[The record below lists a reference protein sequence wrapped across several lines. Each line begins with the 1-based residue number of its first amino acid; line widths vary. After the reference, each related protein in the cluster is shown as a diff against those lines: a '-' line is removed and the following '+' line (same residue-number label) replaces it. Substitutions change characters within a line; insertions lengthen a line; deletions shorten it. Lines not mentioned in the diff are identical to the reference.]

1 MKELQPRFVI
11 AAPQGRS
18 GKTTTAIAIGRGLRE
33 RGVIVQPFKKG
44 PDFIDPSWLSAAC
57 GRSCYNLDAFLMGE
71 ELVMQSFTTRCTGAD
86 VAMVEGAM
94 GLFDGPGPG
103 AEGTVA
109 ALARNLGAPVILVV
123 NAARMTRSIAAMVS
137 GYQHFEPDTNIAG
150 VVLNHVAGSRHEA
163 KLTAALRE
171 HCGIPVLGALPKEGP
186 GYMAERHLGLV
197 PAKEDGR
204 AEGVIESVYRQT
216 KDRIDLEGILA
227 LARKATATSSEGLM
241 GRAAR
246 PVSCS
251 IGVFYDRAFNFYYPE
266 NLEALKREGAD
277 VVLIDSLHD
286 RALPDIDGL
295 YIGGGFPELH
305 AKELQANDALKDQ
318 VRARIEA
325 GMPVYAECGGMM
337 YLSRGITWKGERCE
351 MVGAIP
357 AEIELSGRPA
367 GHGYVE
373 VEVIASNPFFEKGQR
388 LRGHEFHH
396 SRLAFS
402 AAPQFAYSVMR
413 GHGVNGRSD
422 GFIYKNLF
430 AAYMHVH
437 ALGVPG
443 WAPAFVARAEEFRR
457 LAQRMTAGTEFK
469 QASMS

>member
-1 MKELQPRFVI
+1 MRQLPPRFVI

-18 GKTTTAIAIGRGLRE
+18 GKTTAAIAIGRGLRE
-33 RGVIVQPFKKG
+33 RGIKVRPFKKG

-57 GRSCYNLDAFLMGE
+57 GRTCYNLDAFLMGE
-71 ELVMQSFTTRCTGAD
+71 DLVMRSFAGRCEGAD

-103 AEGTVA
+103 TQGTVA
-109 ALARNLGAPVILVV
+109 ALARDLGAPVILVV
-123 NAARMTRSIAAMVS
+123 NASRMTRSIAAMVG

-186 GYMAERHLGLV
+186 GHMAERHLGLV
-197 PAKEDGR
+197 PVKEDER
-204 AEGVIESVYRQT
+204 AEAVIESVYQRT
-216 KDRIDLEGILA
+216 KDHIDPEGILEV
-227 LARKATATSSEGLM
+227 ARKATVKSCEGLM
-241 GRAAR
+241 ERAAK
-246 PVSCS
+246 PMSCT

-266 NLEALKREGAD
+266 NLEALREEGAQ
-277 VVLIDSLHD
+277 VVLIDSLYD

-305 AKELQANDALKDQ
+305 AKELEANDALRHRVGAQID
-318 VRARIEA
+318 A

-337 YLSRGITWKGERCE
+337 YLSRGITWKGARYE

-357 AEIELSGRPA
+357 AETELSERPA

-373 VEVIASNPFFEKGQR
+373 AEVVASNPFFEKGQR

-396 SRLAFS
+396 SRLTFS
-402 AAPQFAYSVMR
+402 GTPQYAYSVMR

-422 GFIYKNLF
+422 GFFYNNLL

-443 WAPAFVARAEEFRR
+443 WAPAFAARAEEYRR
-457 LAQRMTAGTEFK
+457 LQRGTGAGAQLK
-469 QASMS
+469 HASVS

>member
-1 MKELQPRFVI
+1 MKQLPPRFVI

-18 GKTTTAIAIGRGLRE
+18 GKTTASIAIGRGLAG
-33 RGVIVQPFKKG
+33 RGITVQPFKKG

-57 GRSCYNLDAFLMGE
+57 GRTCYNLDAFLMGE
-71 ELVMQSFTTRCTGAD
+71 ELVMRSFAARCEGAD

-103 AEGTVA
+103 GQGTVA
-109 ALARNLGAPVILVV
+109 ALARDLGAPVILVV
-123 NAARMTRSIAAMVS
+123 NASRMTRSIAAMVS

-150 VVLNHVAGSRHEA
+150 VVLNRVAGSRHEA
-163 KLTAALRE
+163 RLTEALRE
-171 HCGIPVLGALPKEGP
+171 HCGIPVLGALPKEGA

-197 PAKEDGR
+197 PVKEDER
-204 AEGVIESVYRQT
+204 AEGVIESVYRRA
-216 KDRIDLEGILA
+216 KDHLDLDGILA
-227 LARKATATSSEGLM
+227 VARKATVKSSDGL
-241 GRAAR
+241 RQQAAKR
-246 PVSCS
+246 VSCS
-251 IGVFYDRAFNFYYPE
+251 IGVFYDRAFNFYYPD
-266 NLEALKREGAD
+266 NLEALEREGAQ
-277 VVLIDSLHD
+277 VVLIDALHD

-305 AKELQANDALKDQ
+305 ARELEANEALRRE
-318 VRARIEA
+318 VREQIKA
-325 GMPVYAECGGMM
+325 GMPVYAECGGLM
-337 YLSRGITWKGERCE
+337 YLSRGITWKGARYA
-351 MVGAIP
+351 MAGAIP
-357 AEIELSGRPA
+357 AEVELSDRPV

-373 VEVIASNPFFEKGQR
+373 AEVVAANPFFEKGQR

-402 AAPQFAYSVMR
+402 GAPQFAYSVVR

-422 GFIYKNLF
+422 GFIYNNLF
-430 AAYMHVH
+430 AAYMHLH

-443 WAPAFVARAEEFRR
+443 WASAFAARAAEYRCRR
-457 LAQRMTAGTEFK
+457 RGMADGSSLK